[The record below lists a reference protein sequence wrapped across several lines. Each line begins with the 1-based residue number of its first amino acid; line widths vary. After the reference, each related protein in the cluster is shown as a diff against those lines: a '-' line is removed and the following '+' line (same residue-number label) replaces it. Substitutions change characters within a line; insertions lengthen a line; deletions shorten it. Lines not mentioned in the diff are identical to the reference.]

1 MSWKETYKSRLKQ
14 LSTPSLY
21 GEVLRLENSIK
32 HLRRSNQELRDHES
46 STNEDTSWIAPV
58 ISENEQVIAKQSE
71 QVELVKS
78 EFSDRGTVSDHADD
92 SANPIPNGNREEVM
106 DDNAQDVDRM
116 EVDESSD
123 GLHL

>member
-1 MSWKETYKSRLKQ
+1 MNWKETYKSRLKQ

-32 HLRRSNQELRDHES
+32 HVRRSNDELRDHES
-46 STNEDTSWIAPV
+46 SADEDTSWIAPV
-58 ISENEQVIAKQSE
+58 IAENEQVIVKQSE
-71 QVELVKS
+71 RVELVKS
-78 EFSDRGTVSDHADD
+78 ELSDRGTASDHADD
-92 SANPIPNGNREEVM
+92 SANVLSHRNGDEAM
-106 DDNAQDVDRM
+106 DDEQDAHRM